1 MFAATSAA
9 LDEDYMVKT
18 FGKLYGH
25 ESCRWNS
32 PQCNVGRSGRA
43 EGRGELSIAHQ
54 MVEHE

>member
-32 PQCNVGRSGRA
+32 PNVMLDGREERKADAS
-43 EGRGELSIAHQ
+43 
-54 MVEHE
+54 